1 MVTLEVTPAEEDKT
15 PKRRRKP
22 TAKRLADATATA
34 EMILDVVD
42 GIGQEVAGEAG
53 AIAPLERGLMQDP
66 LARILAR
73 QDPAKLGQYASV
85 LDPLLLAAGAL
96 MYAARVSKAV
106 RPAKPAA
113 PPVSQNLTPTPE
125 TDPRAGA
132 KLTQNL
138 RPVAPVG

>member
-1 MVTLEVTPAEEDKT
+1 VTPAESA
-15 PKRRRKP
+15 PKRKPRKP
-22 TAKRLADATATA
+22 TAKRLADATATV

-73 QDPAKLGQYASV
+73 QDPAKLGQFASV

-96 MYAARVSKAV
+96 MYAARVSKAM
-106 RPAKPAA
+106 RPDKPAA
-113 PPVSQNLTPTPE
+113 KLAQTLTTTPD

>member
-73 QDPAKLGQYASV
+73 QDPAKLGQFASV

-96 MYAARVSKAV
+96 MYAARVSKAM
-106 RPAKPAA
+106 RPEKPTAKLA
-113 PPVSQNLTPTPE
+113 QNLTPTPD

>member
-1 MVTLEVTPAEEDKT
+1 MVTLEVTPAESA
-15 PKRRRKP
+15 PKRKPRKP
-22 TAKRLADATATA
+22 TAKRLADASATA

-73 QDPAKLGQYASV
+73 QDPAKLGQFASV

-96 MYAARVSKAV
+96 MYAARVSKAM
-106 RPAKPAA
+106 RPEKPAKLA
-113 PPVSQNLTPTPE
+113 QNLTPTPD

>member
-1 MVTLEVTPAEEDKT
+1 M
-15 PKRRRKP
+15 
-22 TAKRLADATATA
+22 ADAASTA

-42 GIGQEVAGEAG
+42 GIGQEVAGDAG

-96 MYAARVSKAV
+96 MYAARVSKTV

-113 PPVSQNLTPTPE
+113 RVSQNLTPTPE